1 MAGVNRRRRVVSP
14 TRKLLYL
21 LTGLGRNFADCMI
34 KRLADR
40 ELTTKYGTFTEV
52 LYYDGQKESIAL
64 VKGEVSNSEN
74 VLCRIHSS
82 CISAHVFNSIECECR
97 EEMAAAQALI
107 EREGRGVIIYLEQ
120 EGKGNG
126 HLALMAS
133 IKYKKAGLKQ
143 SEAYEKAGFEADARS
158 FRPAAE
164 ILADL
169 NVKSVVLL
177 TNNAGKAEDLRRWS
191 IVVSDTKPLAISG

>member
-1 MAGVNRRRRVVSP
+1 MIFR
-14 TRKLLYL
+14 
-21 LTGLGRNFADCMI
+21 LTERDL
-34 KRLADR
+34 
-40 ELTTKYGTFTEV
+40 ETKYGMFREI

-64 VKGEVSNSEN
+64 VMGNVAESEDIICRVHSACVSG
-74 VLCRIHSS
+74 
-82 CISAHVFNSIECECR
+82 HVFNSVECECQA
-97 EEMAAAQALI
+97 EMEAAQSAI
-107 EREGRGVIIYLEQ
+107 QTAEKGVIIYLEQ

-133 IKYKKAGLKQ
+133 IPYKKAGMKQ
-143 SEAYEKAGFEADARS
+143 AEAYEKAGFEKDARS

-177 TNNAGKAEDLRRWS
+177 TDNAKKAQDLRQWS
-191 IVVSDTKPLAISG
+191 IEVSGTKELKKL

>member
-1 MAGVNRRRRVVSP
+1 MIFR
-14 TRKLLYL
+14 
-21 LTGLGRNFADCMI
+21 LTERDLQ
-34 KRLADR
+34 
-40 ELTTKYGTFTEV
+40 TKYGTFREV

-64 VKGEVSNSEN
+64 VMGDVENGEN
-74 VLCRIHSS
+74 VICRVHSACVS
-82 CISAHVFNSIECECR
+82 GHVFNSVECECQQ
-97 EEMAAAQALI
+97 EMEAAQAAI
-107 EREGRGVIIYLEQ
+107 QKAGKGVIIYLEQ

-133 IKYKKAGLKQ
+133 IPYKKAGMKQ

-169 NVKSVVLL
+169 KVKSVVLL
-177 TNNAGKAEDLRRWS
+177 TNNAGKADDLRKAS
-191 IVVSDTKPLAISG
+191 ITVSATM

>member
-1 MAGVNRRRRVVSP
+1 MIFR
-14 TRKLLYL
+14 
-21 LTGLGRNFADCMI
+21 LTERDLQ
-34 KRLADR
+34 
-40 ELTTKYGTFTEV
+40 TKYGTFREV

-64 VKGEVSNSEN
+64 VMGAVENGANIICRVHSACVSG
-74 VLCRIHSS
+74 
-82 CISAHVFNSIECECR
+82 HVFNSVECECQQ
-97 EEMAAAQALI
+97 EMEAAQAAI
-107 EREGRGVIIYLEQ
+107 QKAGKGVIIYLEQ

-133 IKYKKAGLKQ
+133 IPYKKAGMKQ

-169 NVKSVVLL
+169 KVKSVVLL
-177 TNNAGKAEDLRRWS
+177 TNNAGKADDLRKAS
-191 IVVSDTKPLAISG
+191 ITVSATM